1 MRTLTHDGRNL
12 VVPFAAVERR
22 PGYRGAK
29 LVPSPNRMADGAYTF
44 KGHNEQ
50 LGINETDRMTAL
62 HGLVLWNEWKL
73 PEQASA
79 GVVLGTVIEPQEA
92 DPWISGRWSCRPHRC
107 WVSPPTGCCPPR
119 LAPARDT
126 AEKEGGEDVEMRLHS
141 VEGTGVL
148 MRWNP
153 AVLPWVQIHTADRPE
168 PKLHRI
174 GLAVEPMSCPPDA
187 FNSGHDLVVHA
198 HGERHDARWLIAAL

>member
-1 MRTLTHDGRNL
+1 MRTLKHDGRNL

-29 LVPSPNRMADGAYTF
+29 LVPSPNRIADGAYTF

-92 DPWISGRWSCRPHRC
+92 DPWISGRWSCQAAQ
-107 WVSPPTGCCPPR
+107 V
-119 LAPARDT
+119 L
-126 AEKEGGEDVEMRLHS
+126 
-141 VEGTGVL
+141 GV
-148 MRWNP
+148 
-153 AVLPWVQIHTADRPE
+153 TADRLLPTTLGAS
-168 PKLHRI
+168 P
-174 GLAVEPMSCPPDA
+174 
-187 FNSGHDLVVHA
+187 GHCRE
-198 HGERHDARWLIAAL
+198 GGRRRR